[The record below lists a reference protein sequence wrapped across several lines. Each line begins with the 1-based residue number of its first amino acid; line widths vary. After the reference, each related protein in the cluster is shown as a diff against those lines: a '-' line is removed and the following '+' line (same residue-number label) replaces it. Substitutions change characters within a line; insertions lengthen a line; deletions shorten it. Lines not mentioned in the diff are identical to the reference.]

1 VSDPETKELASL
13 NGWQMMKGA
22 ARGGYKQMFAI
33 MLSTH
38 TKGSVP
44 YFIASV
50 FTDKKHMPIVQEFLD
65 SDSAS

>member
-1 VSDPETKELASL
+1 
-13 NGWQMMKGA
+13 MMKGA